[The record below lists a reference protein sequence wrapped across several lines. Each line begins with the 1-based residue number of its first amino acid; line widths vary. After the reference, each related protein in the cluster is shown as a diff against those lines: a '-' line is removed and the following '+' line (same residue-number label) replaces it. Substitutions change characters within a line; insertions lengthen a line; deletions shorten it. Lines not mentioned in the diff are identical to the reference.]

1 MKTLVTIGRGGTG
14 KSSFTALM
22 AKALIEANQAPIL
35 LVDADPDQNLAEMLG
50 VDLKEAGKSTIA
62 DLIVSTFIKGGG
74 TTVGVPPTQRIESRI
89 WENGLYESKNF
100 DFMAVGTKWVEGCYC
115 MPNSA
120 LKGALESLTKTYKYV
135 LIDSPAGLENLNRRI
150 TSNVN
155 DVFDILDHSKKSQD
169 HVRRAYKIAKEV
181 DMQFENFYIVG
192 GYRFPA
198 ELGKQAEDDL
208 KFKYLGK
215 IEADD
220 ELDEYV
226 LDGKSLLDL
235 SKDNKAYLSVKKI
248 LQSLGYLI
256 IPESFTQFFGN
267 LAYLYLHRDF
277 CLRNLERFKKTVIQ
291 HSRKPLQRFPN

>member
-1 MKTLVTIGRGGTG
+1 MKTLVTVGRGGTG

-22 AKALIEANQAPIL
+22 AKCFIEAGVSPLL

-62 DLIVSTFIKGGG
+62 DLIVSTFIEQGG
-74 TTVGVPPTQRIESRI
+74 TTVGIPPTQRIESRI

-100 DFMAVGTKWVEGCYC
+100 DFLAVGTKWVEGCYC

-120 LKGALESLTKTYKYV
+120 LKGALESLTKNYKFV
-135 LIDSPAGLENLNRRI
+135 LVDSPAGLENLNRRI
-150 TSNVN
+150 TSEVN
-155 DVFDILDHSKKSQD
+155 DIFDILDHSKKSQD

-181 DMQFENFYIVG
+181 DMKFENFYIVG

-215 IEADD
+215 ILADD
-220 ELDEYV
+220 QLDEYV

-235 SKDNKAYLSVKKI
+235 PNDNKGYLSVKEI
-248 LQSLGYLI
+248 LNKLGYL
-256 IPESFTQFFGN
+256 
-267 LAYLYLHRDF
+267 
-277 CLRNLERFKKTVIQ
+277 
-291 HSRKPLQRFPN
+291 

>member
-1 MKTLVTIGRGGTG
+1 MKTLVTVGRGGTG

-22 AKALIEANQAPIL
+22 AKCFIETNQAPLL
-35 LVDADPDQNLAEMLG
+35 LVDADPDQNLGEMIG

-62 DLIVSTFIKGGG
+62 DLIVSTFIEGGG
-74 TTVGVPPTQRIESRI
+74 TTVGIPPTQRIESRI
-89 WENGLYESKNF
+89 WENGLYEGKNF

-120 LKGALESLTKTYKYV
+120 LKGALEALTKNYKYILV
-135 LIDSPAGLENLNRRI
+135 DSPAGLENLNRRI

-155 DVFDILDHSKKSQD
+155 DIFDILDHSKKSQD

-181 DMQFENFYIVG
+181 DMKFENFYLVG

-198 ELGKQAEDDL
+198 ELGKQAEDEL

-220 ELDEYV
+220 QLDEYV
-226 LDGKSLLDL
+226 LNGRSLLDL
-235 SKDNKAYLSVKKI
+235 PDDNKAYISVRNIVKT
-248 LQSLGYLI
+248 LGYL
-256 IPESFTQFFGN
+256 
-267 LAYLYLHRDF
+267 
-277 CLRNLERFKKTVIQ
+277 
-291 HSRKPLQRFPN
+291 